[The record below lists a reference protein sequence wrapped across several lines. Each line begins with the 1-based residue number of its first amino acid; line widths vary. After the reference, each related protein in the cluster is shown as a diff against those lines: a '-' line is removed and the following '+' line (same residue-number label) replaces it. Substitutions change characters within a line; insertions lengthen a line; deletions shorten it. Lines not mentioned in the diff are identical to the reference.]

1 MKPWRY
7 GILFTVLAV
16 VFLLSQCNHNNAVAE
31 KEGHVYLNH
40 HDTVKYVGME
50 TCRSCHSDIYK
61 TFIHTGMGQSF
72 GWADTAKSIANI
84 RDTSLLYDPHLN
96 MFYQPFW
103 KNDSL
108 YVKEFRLQSEDTTYQ
123 QIRKINYVIGSG
135 QHTNSHLVYENGY
148 LFQAPFTWYAQK
160 GKLDLPPGFEGG
172 FNSRFGRPIGL
183 ECMSCHNAMPTN
195 FVAGS
200 TNKFSEIDLGI
211 NCERCHGP
219 GEAHVKKIMAG
230 NITDTSQAVDYSIVN
245 PRKLSTQLQFEL
257 CQRCHLQG
265 NTVLQAG
272 KSFFDFKPGMRLNEV
287 MEVYL
292 PRYANAEDKFIM
304 ASHVDRFKQSACF
317 IENPNQFNCTSCH
330 NPHLSV
336 KKTKVERF
344 NQQCKNCHSQN
355 KPRFECTAP
364 MSALEK
370 AGFNCVD
377 CHMPSSSSVDIP
389 HVTVHDHYI
398 RKPAEEKA
406 EDLERK
412 FLGLVA
418 INQENPS
425 IRNKTLAYLQQYE
438 RFAGRPVHL
447 DSAWRFLQKLPR
459 DHGDYLRLRVYYY
472 HLAQRP
478 KEILALVDGLGL
490 DSTLEALGDTSWQNE
505 HAWTS
510 YRIAEALKKLGKN
523 PLALAFFE
531 RAVQLAPYVMD
542 FRVKLAAAL
551 ESANRREEAIAHYE
565 FVLREMPRHQTALN
579 NLGFIRIK
587 EGNFTTA
594 ERLLKRAIAENPD
607 YELAWL
613 NLASLAF
620 QTNNFAQAK
629 RALKEVLRIN
639 PQHPKA
645 AQLLNQLNAQ
655 P

>member
-1 MKPWRY
+1 MKQWRY
-7 GILFTVLAV
+7 GILLLVLAV
-16 VFLLSQCNHNNAVAE
+16 VFLLGQCNRSNTVAE
-31 KEGHVYLNH
+31 KDSPTYLNH
-40 HDTVKYVGME
+40 HDSVNYVGME
-50 TCRSCHSDIYK
+50 TCRSCHADIHK

-84 RDTSLLYDPHLN
+84 SDTSLLYDPHLN
-96 MFYQPFW
+96 MYYQPYW
-103 KNDSL
+103 QNDSL
-108 YVKEFRLQSEDTTYQ
+108 YVQEFRLQGTDTSYQ
-123 QIRKINYVIGSG
+123 QTRKINYVIGSG
-135 QHTNSHLVYENGY
+135 QHTNSHLIYENGY

-160 GKLDLPPGFEGG
+160 EKLDLPPGFEDG

-183 ECMSCHNAMPTN
+183 ECMSCHNAMPTK

-200 TNKFSEIDLGI
+200 TNKFRKIDLGI

-230 NITDTSQAVDYSIVN
+230 NITDTSQAIDYSIVN
-245 PRKLSTQLQFEL
+245 PRKLSNQLQFEL

-265 NTVLQAG
+265 NTVLQEG

-292 PRYANAEDKFIM
+292 PRYANADDKFIM

-317 IENPNQFNCTSCH
+317 LENQDQFNCTSCH

-344 NQQCKNCHSQN
+344 NQQCKNCHTQN
-355 KPRFECTAP
+355 APRFECTAEGT
-364 MSALEK
+364 ALQN
-370 AGFNCVD
+370 AQFNCVA

-398 RKPAEEKA
+398 RKPAEKKA
-406 EDLERK
+406 RELASK

-418 INQENPS
+418 INAENPS
-425 IRNKTLAYLQQYE
+425 ARNKTLAYMQQYE
-438 RFAGRPVHL
+438 RFAGRQVHL
-447 DSAWRFLQKLPR
+447 DSAWRFLQKLPQNHR
-459 DHGDYLRLRVYYY
+459 EYLRLRVYYF

-478 KEILALVDGLGL
+478 KETLALVNRLGVN
-490 DSTLEALGDTSWQNE
+490 STLEGLSDTSWQNE
-505 HAWTS
+505 QAWTS
-510 YRIAEALKKLGKN
+510 YRIAEALKELGKN
-523 PLALAFFE
+523 EMALPFFE
-531 RAVQLAPYVMD
+531 RAVKLAPYLMD

-551 ESANRREEAIAHYE
+551 EGANKREAAIVQYE

-587 EGNFTTA
+587 EGNFTAA
-594 ERLLKRAIAENPD
+594 EQLLQRALAENPD

-620 QTNNFAQAK
+620 QTQNYSQAK
-629 RALKEVLRIN
+629 RALMEVKRIN
-639 PQHPKA
+639 PQHPRA